1 MRLRFKLRMSPVYV
15 VNNSKIFKV
24 LLHSDL
30 LVCLL
35 SAFEVLKREITYV
48 NILTLGNHCDFNIFK
63 LNLFKFQNTLKE

>member
-1 MRLRFKLRMSPVYV
+1 MSSVSV

-30 LVCLL
+30 LICLL

-48 NILTLGNHCDFNIFK
+48 NILTLGNRDFNNIK
-63 LNLFKFQNTLKE
+63 LNLFMF

>member
-1 MRLRFKLRMSPVYV
+1 MRLCFKLCMSPVYV
-15 VNNSKIFKV
+15 VNNSQIFKV

-48 NILTLGNHCDFNIFK
+48 NSLTLGNRCDFNILK
-63 LNLFKFQNTLKE
+63 LNLFKF